1 MTVVSRVRQVVARVV
16 AAVALGVT
24 GAVLLAGTAAT
35 AGAAAPDPLP
45 APEPLPSLPAIE
57 DPDAVSTRL
66 VPVPAGCAAPD
77 PEQAVFVGFLVQKD
91 SASARFA
98 IGDVRSGS
106 LDGWTKA
113 GFVDVRY
120 GDEVR
125 FLDLA
130 TVYLVGTGVDP
141 RSGVLV
147 STVRPPAPLFGGS
160 DIAGLDDTEVD
171 CPVVDDPVRTLLL
184 DGTSVDSSVLS
195 SLDGS
200 GRKVLRAVL
209 QPVGVAL
216 AVLVG
221 LVALKLLVFSVG
233 RSVRHLGARSTA
245 KKRVNLEG
253 RLSPQSL
260 LQRAAAGRSPRAPD
274 PQGP

>member
-1 MTVVSRVRQVVARVV
+1 MLAIGVPAVGV
-16 AAVALGVT
+16 AAAP
-24 GAVLLAGTAAT
+24 
-35 AGAAAPDPLP
+35 PDPLP
-45 APEPLPSLPAIE
+45 EPQPLPSLPAIE
-57 DPDAVSTRL
+57 EPDAVSTRL
-66 VPVPAGCAAPD
+66 IQAPAGCAVPD
-77 PEQAVFVGFLVQKD
+77 QEQAVFVGFLVQRD
-91 SASARFA
+91 DVTARFA
-98 IGDVRSGS
+98 IREVRSGT
-106 LDGWTKA
+106 LDGWEKA

-125 FLDLA
+125 YLDPA
-130 TVYLVGTGVDP
+130 TTYLVGTGVDP
-141 RSGVLV
+141 ATRVLV

-160 DIAGLDDTEVD
+160 DIIGLNDTDVT
-171 CPVVDDPVRTLLL
+171 CPVVDDPVHTLLL
-184 DGTSVDSSVLS
+184 DGSSVDSAVLR

-200 GRKVLRAVL
+200 GRRILRAVL

-221 LVALKLLVFSVG
+221 LVALKLLAFSVG

-245 KKRVNLEG
+245 KKRVNLEE

-260 LQRAAAGRSPRAPD
+260 LQRAAGGRRPRAAD

>member
-1 MTVVSRVRQVVARVV
+1 MSRVRHAVTRAAAGAVAVVVAG
-16 AAVALGVT
+16 LLT
-24 GAVLLAGTAAT
+24 GAP

-45 APEPLPSLPAIE
+45 DPQPLPTLPAIE

-66 VPVPAGCAAPD
+66 VPVPAGCAVPD
-77 PEQAVFVGFLVQKD
+77 QEQAVFVGFLVQKD
-91 SASARFA
+91 TATARFA
-98 IGDVRSGS
+98 IREVRSGS
-106 LDGWTKA
+106 LNGWTKA

-125 FLDLA
+125 FLDPA
-130 TVYLVGTGVDP
+130 VAYLVGTGVDP
-141 RSGVLV
+141 RTRELF
-147 STVRPPAPLFGGS
+147 STVRPAAPLFGGS
-160 DIAGLDDTEVD
+160 DVAGLDDNDVE

-184 DGTSVDSSVLS
+184 DGTSVDSGVLS

-200 GRKVLRAVL
+200 GHRILRAVL

-221 LVALKLLVFSVG
+221 LVALKLLAFSVG

-245 KKRVNLEG
+245 KKRVNLEE